1 VSGGPP
7 LPEVANPEDQIAVG
21 IVVVAERSAGVMS
34 PTARPTDSISVG
46 AASWYSG
53 AVSTSNQF
61 ALLKERRFAPFFG
74 TQFLGAF
81 NDNIFRNGLIIVV
94 TFHGV
99 KVFGM
104 GAAELANVAGGLFIL
119 PFFLFSATAGQLAD
133 KYEKSRLMRIIKILE
148 ICLMVLAAL
157 AFLNHRYDAL
167 FAVLFL
173 MGCQSTLF
181 GPVKYA
187 YLPAHLAIDEL
198 VGGNALVESG
208 TYLAIIFGLIVGG
221 ISVSV
226 DPDSQ
231 VVLSAFLVGVAVMG
245 YLASRGIPETTAV
258 DPGLRVRWNAFSET
272 WHIIGF
278 AREERSVFL
287 AIIGIS
293 WFWFFGSA
301 MTLQIPA
308 YTLDILNGDEAVTTV
323 LLIAFAVGVGIGSLL
338 CERLSGHR
346 IELGLVLLGAIGLSC
361 FSADLYLVQPDTN
374 SVAVT
379 GFRELTARSGSMRIL
394 VDMALLGASGGLYS
408 VPLYAMIQERADTRH
423 LSRIIAANNI
433 INALFMVGAAGLA
446 LGLLGAGLSIPQL
459 FLTLAALNAIFAIG
473 ICVALPEFPRAFL
486 AWTRRG
492 PLRWLGQG

>member
-1 VSGGPP
+1 MMPPGDRQANSG
-7 LPEVANPEDQIAVG
+7 
-21 IVVVAERSAGVMS
+21 SA
-34 PTARPTDSISVG
+34 G

-53 AVSTSNQF
+53 AMPASSQF
-61 ALLKERRFAPFFG
+61 TLLRERRFAPFFG

-81 NDNIFRNGLIIVV
+81 NDNIFRNGLIIVI

-99 KVFGM
+99 QVFGM
-104 GAAELANVAGGLFIL
+104 GAAELANIAGGLFIL

-157 AFLNHRYDAL
+157 AFLNHRYGTL

-187 YLPAHLAIDEL
+187 YLPAHLATTEL

-231 VVLSAFLVGVAVMG
+231 VVLTAFLVGVAVLG
-245 YLASRGIPETTAV
+245 YLASRSIPETKAV
-258 DPGLRVRWNAFSET
+258 DPDLRVRWNPLSET

-278 AREERSVFL
+278 AREDRSVFL

-361 FSADLYLVQPDTN
+361 FSIDLYLAQPDPHT
-374 SVAVT
+374 VAVT
-379 GFRELTARSGSMRIL
+379 GFRELVARPGSTRIL

-408 VPLYAMIQERADTRH
+408 VPLYAMIQERADARH

-433 INALFMVGAAGLA
+433 VNALFMVGAAGLA

-459 FLTLAALNAIFAIG
+459 FLVLAALNAFFAIW
-473 ICVALPEFPRAFL
+473 ISVALPEFPRAFL
-486 AWTRRG
+486 AWSRRS
-492 PLRWLGQG
+492 PLRWLRQG